1 MPRSYGLTPRHPIA
15 AGIDGYIEGSRMRE
29 EDDYRREQRAI
40 QTETQQ
46 LGLDAARRESM
57 FPNRVRQVMDKY
69 RTQAGNVED
78 AAGNVTEGR
87 VPKEMSL
94 SDQLA
99 MYAEIGALFFDA
111 GKMSQKDFMELP
123 RKIQAYKQEGIFD
136 AVKAMRNAG
145 SIEEGVKAFNKLGG
159 VKIKSFT
166 TREARDSL
174 TGLPTSEVTI
184 RTEDDQYDTFNLA
197 ELARDVGTA
206 EKYLDWAKVGVTGR
220 RAAADERRND
230 LTERRLDQQYDL
242 GLATIDQRDRAAE
255 LRAERGGGG
264 GVTEWK
270 YKAWLDV
277 YPGDRQGALN
287 FAAGRK
293 TLSNAEARKF
303 AEGVAA
309 RLKDS
314 AGLQLSRADRQK
326 EADLVYARIIAEQGA
341 GSGAPQ
347 NPRPAAGTGDR
358 PPLDSFMR

>member
-1 MPRSYGLTPRHPIA
+1 MAIGIREFIA
-15 AGIDGYIEGSRMRE
+15 GKQARE
-29 EDDYRREQRAI
+29 DDDYRREQRGI
-40 QTETQQ
+40 QQETQR
-46 LGLDAARRESM
+46 LGLDAARREAA
-57 FPNRVRQVMDKY
+57 FPDRVRRVMDKY

-94 SDQLA
+94 ADQLA
-99 MYAEIGALFFDA
+99 MHSEIGALSFEA

-123 RKIQAYKQEGIFD
+123 GKIQAYKQEGIFD

-145 SIEEGVKAFNKLGG
+145 TIEEGVKAFNRLGG

-230 LTERRLDQQYDL
+230 IAERRLDQQYDL
-242 GLATIDQRDRAAE
+242 GLAAIDQRDRAAE

-270 YKAWLDV
+270 YRAWLEV
-277 YPGDRQGALN
+277 NPGDRQGALA
-287 FAAGRK
+287 FAGGRK
-293 TLSNAEARKF
+293 TLTGAEARKF

-314 AGLQLSRADRQK
+314 AGQPLSPIDRRRQADEIYK
-326 EADLVYARIIAEQGA
+326 RITAEQGA
-341 GSGAPQ
+341 AAPAPQ

-358 PPLDSFMR
+358 PPLDSFLR

>member
-99 MYAEIGALFFDA
+99 MYAEIGALAFEA

-197 ELARDVGTA
+197 DLARDVGTA
-206 EKYLDWAKVGVTGR
+206 EKYLDWAKVGAATRQAGAAER
-220 RAAADERRND
+220 RAQAMEDRND
-230 LTERRLDQQYDL
+230 VMLEIGLDRNN
-242 GLATIDQRDRAAE
+242 ATR
-255 LRAERGGGG
+255 ERGSRAGGG

-270 YKAWLDV
+270 YNAWIDV
-277 YPGDRQGALN
+277 NPGDRQGALN

-314 AGLQLSRADRQK
+314 AGLPLSRADRQK